1 VRSSTS
7 RRSFGALLKEQRLA
21 AGLTQAALGER
32 AGIAE
37 RTIQDLERG
46 ITLPRRETVRRLSAA
61 LGLAP
66 AEQADFESVS
76 PAPRRRADP
85 ATSSTADLEPA
96 SYRPSAL
103 PISPT
108 DLLGRE
114 HELAEIRALLHAGA
128 RLVTLTGPGGVGKTR
143 LAIQIAAL
151 LAAGAAPAC
160 QHGVVMVELASI
172 TDPTLV
178 PGAIAKMLGVHD
190 SNGRLPLEIVQAHLR
205 DRHLLLVLD
214 NVEQVL
220 PAASTIAALLAAC
233 PGLTVLAT
241 SREPLR
247 IRGER
252 EYQVRPLAVPDAR
265 QLERSAGLAEHAA
278 IALFVERARA
288 IQADFALT
296 PETLS
301 TIAAIC
307 ARLEGL
313 PLAIELAAA
322 RTRLLSPSAILG
334 RLEHRLPVLT
344 GGSRD
349 LPARQQTLRD
359 AIAWS
364 YGLLSEGEC
373 RLLRRLAVFGGGWSL
388 EAAETVAGDGSWVMG
403 HRGSETQSLSPNT
416 QHPTPNTLDVLELLA
431 AKSLIRRCDDVAGE
445 PRFDMLETI
454 REYAQER
461 LEESGE
467 AQVVRRRHADYFVT
481 LAERSRLGLRSAVR
495 PSWLGRLKAEHDNF
509 HVVLRWIVEQ
519 DEPGL
524 ALRFSRALAHFWDSP
539 GYHTEGQTFMDAAF
553 RPPAAD
559 VKPPGAPARTEE
571 WRRSPPGDVDRAP
584 RRLHGDADGSVGMA
598 VLAGS
603 RAVAAGW

>member
-1 VRSSTS
+1 VLSPKEI
-7 RRSFGALLKEQRLA
+7 RSFGARLRECRLA

-32 AGIAE
+32 SGIAE

-46 ITLPRRETVRRLSAA
+46 ATQPRRETVRRLSAA

-66 AEQADFESVS
+66 AEQVDFESVS

-85 ATSSTADLEPA
+85 ATSSTTDPGPA
-96 SYRPSAL
+96 LSHPYPL

-108 DLLGRE
+108 ALLGRE
-114 HELAEIRALLHAGA
+114 HELAEIRALFRAGA

-143 LAIQIAAL
+143 LAVQVAAL
-151 LAAGAAPAC
+151 LATGGEPTC
-160 QHGVVMVELASI
+160 EHGVALVELAPI
-172 TDPTLV
+172 IDPALV
-178 PGAIAKMLGVHD
+178 PGAIARVLGVQSPD
-190 SNGRLPLEIVQAHLR
+190 GRPPLEGVQAHLR
-205 DRHLLLVLD
+205 DRHVLLVLD

-220 PAASTIAALLAAC
+220 PAASTIAALLAAS

-247 IRGER
+247 IRGEH
-252 EYQVRPLAVPDAR
+252 EYQVRPLALPDAR
-265 QLERSAGLAEHAA
+265 QMERSNGLAEHAA

-288 IQADFALT
+288 IRADFALT

-322 RTRLLSPSAILG
+322 RTRLLSPLAILG

-364 YGLLSEGEC
+364 YELLSEGER

-388 EAAETVAGDGSWVMG
+388 EAAETVAGAGFRVSG
-403 HRGSETQSLSPNT
+403 FRGGDAHSPESE
-416 QHPTPNTLDVLELLA
+416 HPAPETLDLLELLA
-431 AKSLIRRCDDVAGE
+431 AKSLIRRGDNVTGE
-445 PRFDMLETI
+445 PRFTMLDTI

-467 AQVVRRRHADYFVT
+467 AQAVRRRHADYYVM

-495 PSWLGRLKAEHDNF
+495 PSWLSRLKAEHDNF

-524 ALRFSRALAHFWDSP
+524 SLRFSRALAHFWDSP
-539 GYHTEGQTFMDAAF
+539 GYHTEGQAFMDVLVG
-553 RPPAAD
+553 PPAAN
-559 VKPPGAPARTEE
+559 VEPPGAPARTGE
-571 WRRSPPGDVDRAP
+571 WRQSPRGDVDHAP
-584 RRLHGDADGSVGMA
+584 RWLGGDDDGSVGMA
-598 VLAGS
+598 VLAG
-603 RAVAAGW
+603 RRVAAGW